1 MATTVFTKLA
11 LLVFFHRIN
20 QNVNFRRLIYLV
32 AALLVFV
39 HCMLWGFELFHDAC
53 KPTRRDDVCQAKIA
67 IVQVTFNLFGDV
79 VLILMPVSTI
89 AALRVPLRQKL
100 IIYAILALGSS

>member
-1 MATTVFTKLA
+1 MASTVFTKLA

-32 AALLVFV
+32 AAVLVFV
-39 HCMLWGFELFHDAC
+39 HCMLWGFELFHDSC
-53 KPTRRDDVCQAKIA
+53 KPKRRDDVCQSKIA

-79 VLILMPVSTI
+79 VLILMPISTI

-100 IIYAILALGSS
+100 SIYAILALGSA